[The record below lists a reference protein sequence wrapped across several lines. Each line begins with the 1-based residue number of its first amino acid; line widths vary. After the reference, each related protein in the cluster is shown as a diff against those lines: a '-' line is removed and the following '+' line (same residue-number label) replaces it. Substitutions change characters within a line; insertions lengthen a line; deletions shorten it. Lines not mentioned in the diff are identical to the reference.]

1 MAGELQYYGHPS
13 TESGLTV
20 TARVYDSSGAQTGSD
35 VSCTETGTLAIYIGT
50 MPTAAAGAYGIRFF
64 DSADTLLGQGPLFW
78 DGTNETTAQ
87 TLAAT
92 LALLETEA
100 DAATRAATNQ
110 SEHDATQATLA
121 ALPVP
126 LTAAE
131 VNAEVDTALA
141 DYDAPTK
148 AELDTAE
155 AAVIAA
161 LPAAAPTAAVVASQV
176 RVELTAEL
184 AHLDADVSSRAS
196 QTTADADHDAT
207 QAAVA
212 GLASPLDAAG
222 VRAAVGLASANLD
235 TQLAALPTDADVQ
248 TAAGAAITAAEPV
261 SANLTQV
268 AGVAVSGASDL
279 QADTSALATAADL
292 AVVDSNVDALL
303 LDVAALASPL
313 DAAGVRSAVG
323 LASANLDTQL
333 SGLSTFDPAADVV
346 ARVTLVDTTTAN
358 TDMRGTDLAL
368 LAASFTASPSAADI
382 YAEFTSG
389 SNEDA
394 FKADVSSLV
403 TVLANQDVINAG
415 VKLASLLIPHSTD
428 VA

>member
-64 DSADTLLGQGPLFW
+64 DSAGTLLGQGPLFW

-110 SEHDATQATLA
+110 SE
-121 ALPVP
+121 
-126 LTAAE
+126 
-131 VNAEVDTALA
+131 
-141 DYDAPTK
+141 
-148 AELDTAE
+148 
-155 AAVIAA
+155 
-161 LPAAAPTAAVVASQV
+161 
-176 RVELTAEL
+176 
-184 AHLDADVSSRAS
+184 
-196 QTTADADHDAT
+196 HDAT

-279 QADTSALATAADL
+279 QADTSALATQAS
-292 AVVDSNVDALL
+292 VDVIDANVDAI
-303 LDVAALASPL
+303 
-313 DAAGVRSAVG
+313 
-323 LASANLDTQL
+323 
-333 SGLSTFDPAADVV
+333 
-346 ARVTLVDTTTAN
+346 LVDTGTTIPARRVE
-358 TDMRGTDLAL
+358 RGHCH
-368 LAASFTASPSAADI
+368 PADPRRDGGQRRLDG
-382 YAEFTSG
+382 YG
-389 SNEDA
+389 
-394 FKADVSSLV
+394 
-403 TVLANQDVINAG
+403 
-415 VKLASLLIPHSTD
+415 
-428 VA
+428 